1 MEYRDYYKVL
11 GVSKKAS
18 QEEIKKAYRRL
29 AKKYHPDLNAGDEK
43 IQEKF
48 KEINE
53 AYEVLGDEEK
63 RKQYDTFGSV
73 GGFSGGQNFDPRDF
87 GYQTYSTGDMGGFSD
102 FFNLIFGNRGTS
114 GTGKSSFGGFDF
126 GNFAGASPR
135 RERPKYE
142 TDITIGLEE
151 AYRGTKR
158 NLSVNIN
165 GKNLS
170 IPLKIPAG
178 ILPGKKIKINGKKFD
193 LDGDLYVK
201 INVLDSKNRLEG
213 LDMIKHV
220 SIAPWEAYFGA
231 EKTVQTFEKSV
242 KIKVPPHIRSGQKI
256 RVPGLGFKD
265 MKGRKGDLYLEI
277 QLENPKLTEEQEEIY
292 KKLLKE

>member
-87 GYQTYSTGDMGGFSD
+87 GYQTYSTGDM
-102 FFNLIFGNRGTS
+102 
-114 GTGKSSFGGFDF
+114 
-126 GNFAGASPR
+126 
-135 RERPKYE
+135 ER
-142 TDITIGLEE
+142 
-151 AYRGTKR
+151 
-158 NLSVNIN
+158 
-165 GKNLS
+165 
-170 IPLKIPAG
+170 
-178 ILPGKKIKINGKKFD
+178 
-193 LDGDLYVK
+193 
-201 INVLDSKNRLEG
+201 
-213 LDMIKHV
+213 
-220 SIAPWEAYFGA
+220 
-231 EKTVQTFEKSV
+231 
-242 KIKVPPHIRSGQKI
+242 
-256 RVPGLGFKD
+256 
-265 MKGRKGDLYLEI
+265 
-277 QLENPKLTEEQEEIY
+277 
-292 KKLLKE
+292 